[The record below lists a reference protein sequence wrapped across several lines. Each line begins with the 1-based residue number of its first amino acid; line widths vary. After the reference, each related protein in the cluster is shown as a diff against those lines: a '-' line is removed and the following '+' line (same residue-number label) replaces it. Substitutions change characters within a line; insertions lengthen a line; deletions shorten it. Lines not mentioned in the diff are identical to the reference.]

1 MTLLDQMREV
11 LESIAAVRLATVF
24 GSLARGQERAAS
36 DIDIG
41 LLLDP
46 DTPELRVK
54 IEAELGRAARRE
66 VDLVF
71 LDSAPPLLRFEIA
84 RDGIP
89 LVVRDRNDWV
99 DFRTRAMLDWW
110 DWAPT
115 ARLIDEAAI
124 RRLREKAGPR
134 DGPS

>member
-1 MTLLDQMREV
+1 VTLLDQMREV

>member
-1 MTLLDQMREV
+1 VALLDQMREV
-11 LESIAAVRLATVF
+11 LASFPAVRFATVF
-24 GSLARGQERAAS
+24 GSQARGQERAGS

-54 IEAELGRAARRE
+54 IEAELGRAAKRQ

-71 LDSAPPLLRFEIA
+71 LESTPPLLRFEIA
-84 RDGIP
+84 RDGVL
-89 LVVRDRNDWV
+89 LVARDRNDWV

-124 RRLREKAGPR
+124 RRLREKAGP
-134 DGPS
+134 